1 MASSSSVVVS
11 ESVAGIQEVK
21 EANENLDAEHE
32 KKFHKKM
39 EALKQRGEP
48 VSILVIGPTGSGK
61 STLINALMGKTMAEA
76 GHGAKGVTTEVGEYE
91 GEFKGVKIK
100 IYDTIGFRDTE
111 GKSDGSILKE
121 IAAVN
126 KFDLVLVCMKLEDRV
141 NRDIKKVFVEL
152 ALSLHKEMW
161 RRTIVVATFANIF
174 IKLESVPEEEPGR
187 ERAIKDKISEFQRYV
202 SKCLKGHVDED
213 IICGIPYR
221 VAGKEKKR
229 KLPTTDDWLK
239 DLWSTCIDRCS
250 DEAQP
255 FLTMLAKHRLAIEAG
270 AVSASAGAG
279 VLIGAGI
286 GAVAGS
292 IFPGVGTAIG
302 TGVGG
307 AVGGAIGG
315 GAGAI
320 VGGVISS
327 GAVVVG
333 RVMENK
339 QKLMKH

>member
-11 ESVAGIQEVK
+11 ETVVDSIQEVK
-21 EANENLDAEHE
+21 EANENLDSEHE
-32 KKFHKKM
+32 KKFHEKM

-48 VSILVIGPTGSGK
+48 VNILVIGPTGSGK

-141 NRDIKKVFVEL
+141 NRDIKKIFVEL

-161 RRTIVVATFANIF
+161 RRTVVVATFANMF
-174 IKLESVPEEEPGR
+174 IKLDSVPETKPDR
-187 ERAIKDKISEFQRYV
+187 ERAIKDKISEFKRYV
-202 SKCLKGHVDED
+202 SECLKGHVDEN
-213 IICGIPYR
+213 IIRDIPYR
-221 VAGKEKKR
+221 IAGKEKKR

-255 FLTMLAKHRLAIEAG
+255 FLTMLAKHRLAVEAG

-302 TGVGG
+302 AG
-307 AVGGAIGG
+307 VGGAIGV
-315 GAGAI
+315 GAGAL
-320 VGGVISS
+320 VGGVISVS
-327 GAVVVG
+327 GVAAG
-333 RVMENK
+333 RVVTNK
-339 QKLMKH
+339 QKFMQH